1 MLRVANPI
9 YDVVF
14 KYLLGDNKV
23 AKKLLSLII
32 EKEVVTLELKPTEYR
47 TSVDTKE
54 KVPLAVLHI
63 DFAATIRTEDGE
75 LKKLIIELQKAKLP
89 TDIMRF
95 RRYLGSQYSSDE
107 NVFEDEEKNKK
118 PLPILTIYFLGH
130 YLDHTRVPVIE
141 VNRSYFDRVTR
152 EEIKEKEEFIESLTH
167 DSIIIQIPALKS
179 HRRNNLEKV
188 LSVFDASGPHKHFV
202 DVDESD
208 YPEEYSEVIR
218 RLVSAGANAEVRETM
233 CIEDDIVE
241 VLVNNERAL
250 AKAVADKEEAL
261 AEKEEAIAER
271 EEANAKK
278 QEALE
283 KAERAIDVLA
293 EKMGISREEAEKLIR
308 GN

>member
-14 KYLLGDNKV
+14 KYLLDDNKV

-32 EKEVVTLELKPTEYR
+32 EKEVVSLELKPTEYR

-63 DFAATIRTEDGE
+63 DFAATIRTAGGE
-75 LKKLIIELQKAKLP
+75 LKKLIIELQKAKQP

-95 RRYLGSQYSSDE
+95 RRYLGSQYYSSD
-107 NVFEDEEKNKK
+107 NVFKNEQQITT

-130 YLDHTRVPVIE
+130 FLDHTRVPVIE
-141 VNRSYFDRVTR
+141 VNRRYIDRVTR

-167 DSIIIQIPALKS
+167 DSIIIQIPALKT

-188 LSVFDASGPHKHFV
+188 LAVFDASGPNKHFV

-218 RLVSAGANAEVRETM
+218 RLVSAGADTEVRETM
-233 CIEDDIVE
+233 CIEDDVVE
-241 VLVNNERAL
+241 VLVTKERAL
-250 AKAVADKEEAL
+250 AKAF
-261 AEKEEAIAER
+261 AEKEEAIAEKD
-271 EEANAKK
+271 EAV
-278 QEALE
+278 E
-283 KAERAIDVLA
+283 KAERAIDLLA
-293 EKMGISREEAEKLIR
+293 EKLGISRKEAEALIR
-308 GN
+308 GK